1 MYDTVDYAKQKL
13 VGTVVRLNNGEPIHI
28 LDVVNKML
36 VVFVKNDSD
45 EHTKTT
51 EFKNIDIS
59 SPPLGFINTHK
70 GAFFVSRIPKRNDW
84 RQGVRPENCSKVAV
98 SALGGGRLT
107 TNEIMAAI
115 VGPKEQPFWEAT
127 KEAESLG
134 GLSVAIHRHWAITNR
149 NIYYKWDKVGSYKTD
164 TAEISFNKDYAYLE
178 SRFYEDCQ
186 V

>member
-36 VVFVKNDSD
+36 VVFVKNNYD

-70 GAFFVSRIPKRNDW
+70 GAFFISRIPKRNDW

-98 SALGGGRLT
+98 SALGGGGLT
-107 TNEIMAAI
+107 TNEIMSAI
-115 VGPKEQPFWEAT
+115 VGPKEQPFWKAIEEA
-127 KEAESLG
+127 KGLG
-134 GLSVAIHRHWAITNR
+134 GLSLAIHRHWAITNL
-149 NIYYKWDKVGSYKTD
+149 NIYYKWDKVGSYKEATN
-164 TAEISFNKDYAYLE
+164 EIYFNKDYAYLE